1 MKKRVLIL
9 ILAVVMLVSSLTTL
23 GGCSKA
29 PEYYEIEARLRELV
43 ESSYEINKLLFGEGL
58 PTYER
63 VYDRT
68 VSSYKIHEDHYYYEI
83 DDDQL
88 GRIVAYRSITPKKDE
103 NGKLMTEFSYAQ
115 VSRSPIEGKTAI
127 FSDDRSKIYCYEIE
141 YEEKQ
146 YDFYYVENDPE
157 NYDYVKLDSGY
168 LSVSDIKAAAERVYS
183 RNYLESTV
191 YVALFTGASAT
202 NDNSLS
208 SLSARY
214 IEYDSENMGVALMQ
228 SNIYP
233 PLVTETRLFDFSTA
247 KMVKPSNK
255 KLVSIDVE
263 TYLPSSPE
271 QRITVTVTLIMQ
283 DGQWFLDSGTY

>member
-127 FSDDRSKIYCYEIE
+127 FSDDSSKIYCYEIE

-157 NYDYVKLDSGY
+157 NYDYVADSSPY
-168 LSVSDIKAAAERVYS
+168 LSIEQIKAAAEQVYS
-183 RNYLESTV
+183 IDYLDSLYET
-191 YVALFTGASAT
+191 LFTGVST
-202 NDNSLS
+202 SDENVTLE
-208 SLSARY
+208 SLSAR
-214 IEYDSENMGVALMQ
+214 
-228 SNIYP
+228 
-233 PLVTETRLFDFSTA
+233 
-247 KMVKPSNK
+247 
-255 KLVSIDVE
+255 
-263 TYLPSSPE
+263 
-271 QRITVTVTLIMQ
+271 
-283 DGQWFLDSGTY
+283 FLLRKSFL